1 MKDVLL
7 AVGTIVKPDIEG
19 EETTEHM
26 IVGKRIIHDK
36 SKSMKAW
43 DYAAV
48 PYPEGLT
55 FTFSRFGEEKISRYE
70 NYVFFNHTDIES
82 IVSDLSTL
90 VKTE

>member
-7 AVGTIVKPDIEG
+7 AVGTIVKPEIEG
-19 EETTEHM
+19 EETAEHM
-26 IVGKRIIHDK
+26 IIGKRIINDN
-36 SKSMKAW
+36 SMKSW
-43 DYAAV
+43 DYVAV
-48 PYPEGLT
+48 PYPDGLK
-55 FTFSRFGEEKISRYE
+55 FSFPRFGEEKISRYE